1 MSSAAGAL
9 RRMAQAGARSI
20 NTSAPKMSG
29 YGNDPVRGAVLAS
42 RVLAPRARRSAIL
55 HPSARARCACGA
67 RAALA
72 PRRSSCTRRS
82 RVARSA
88 GAGAERSCARLGVL
102 RASLVALVQP

>member
-9 RRMAQAGARSI
+9 RRMAQAGARQIS
-20 NTSAPKMSG
+20 TSAPKMSG

-42 RVLAPRARRSAIL
+42 RVLAPRARRAIL

-72 PRRSSCTRRS
+72 PRRSSRTQRS

-88 GAGAERSCARLGVL
+88 GAGADRSCARLGVL